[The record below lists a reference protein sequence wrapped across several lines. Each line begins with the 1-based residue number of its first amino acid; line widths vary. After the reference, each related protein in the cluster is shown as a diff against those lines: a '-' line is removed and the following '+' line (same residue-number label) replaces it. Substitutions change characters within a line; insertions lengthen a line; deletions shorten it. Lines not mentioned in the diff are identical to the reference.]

1 MLGCVYFDVWV
12 AVLWNY
18 TAAITLFDTIW
29 QARLYE
35 QPCSS
40 VFRCIWGNK
49 TVTTPLPD
57 IVTTTKLP
65 DTTTPKSTT
74 TKLPYT
80 TPKPNPVNYGG
91 TILWV
96 FAFLGG
102 FVLIGAMVFL
112 IFKNY
117 RRITLRNRTITPS
130 GWENRFSALIGTI
143 KKFHNQFYNE
153 WNRC

>member
-1 MLGCVYFDVWV
+1 MCLFWCNN
-12 AVLWNY
+12 LLNSSCC
-18 TAAITLFDTIW
+18 TLKLHNCHDTIW
-29 QARLYE
+29 QARVYE

-40 VFRCIWGNK
+40 SFRCIWGNK

-65 DTTTPKSTT
+65 DTTTPMSTT

-96 FAFLGG
+96 LTFLGG
-102 FVLIGAMVFL
+102 FVLIGAMFFFYFWKL
-112 IFKNY
+112 QKNH
-117 RRITLRNRTITPS
+117 L
-130 GWENRFSALIGTI
+130 
-143 KKFHNQFYNE
+143 KKSHYNSI
-153 WNRC
+153 WLGK